1 VVMRSGSIPGEG
13 DASIGGGGSSARA
26 IEGGAA
32 GWKTA
37 TLRWT
42 GAPPAESS
50 TEARTPP
57 VATGWRNL
65 LRSRALRWVVTLALL
80 AYAISRLSADQIA
93 EIVSWNSVALLLA
106 SSAVVLMVV
115 GLNTV
120 RWLLVARICQVQMP
134 WRRSFQWT
142 MIGHFFNQIFPSSI
156 GGDVVRGILA
166 GRGIDDMGGAFS
178 SIALERI
185 VGIVALLTLIAI
197 GQPLL
202 IARLHDRSLS
212 HVALAAILLSLCTLA
227 SAFVLVKFVGSW
239 RSGRLQAAAH
249 RFAGDASRLIASPL
263 LTALAL
269 LVSFVMHGTNLVLT
283 AVVANQLGADISLLD
298 VLLVVP
304 TIILIAS
311 LPISIGG
318 WGVREAALA
327 VGFSGLGQP
336 ASVAVATSLIIGLAN
351 LVSALPGAA
360 AWSWLPPAERA
371 SHGPQ
376 RS

>member
-1 VVMRSGSIPGEG
+1 
-13 DASIGGGGSSARA
+13 
-26 IEGGAA
+26 
-32 GWKTA
+32 
-37 TLRWT
+37 LRW
-42 GAPPAESS
+42 G
-50 TEARTPP
+50 
-57 VATGWRNL
+57 
-65 LRSRALRWVVTLALL
+65 VTLALL
-80 AYAISRLSADQIA
+80 AYALSRLSADQIA
-93 EIVSWNSVALLLA
+93 EIASWHSAVLLLA
-106 SSAVVLMVV
+106 SSVVLLIVV

-120 RWLLVARICQVQMP
+120 RWLLVARICRVQMP
-134 WRRSFQWT
+134 SWRSFQWT
-142 MIGHFFNQIFPSSI
+142 MIGHFFNQIFPSSV

-166 GRGIDDMGGAFS
+166 GRGINDMGGAFS

-185 VGIVALLTLIAI
+185 VGLVALLALIAI

-212 HVALAAILLSLCTLA
+212 HLALAAILLSLCALVA
-227 SAFVLVKFVGSW
+227 AFVLATFVGNW

-269 LVSFVMHGTNLVLT
+269 LVSFVMHGSNLVLT
-283 AVVANQLGADISLLD
+283 AVVANQLGADVSLLD

-360 AWSWLPPAERA
+360 AWNWLPPPSAEATGPRWSRA
-371 SHGPQ
+371 EEQ
-376 RS
+376 

>member
-1 VVMRSGSIPGEG
+1 MVMRSGSIPGEG

-185 VGIVALLTLIAI
+185 VGIVALLTLIAMAVRRF
-197 GQPLL
+197 LL
-202 IARLHDRSLS
+202 RA
-212 HVALAAILLSLCTLA
+212 A
-227 SAFVLVKFVGSW
+227 SAPARSHCRRSSDCVRMISIASVTA
-239 RSGRLQAAAH
+239 SGRICVEAGRHPARQRAADSI
-249 RFAGDASRLIASPL
+249 DAD
-263 LTALAL
+263 LAD
-269 LVSFVMHGTNLVLT
+269 F
-283 AVVANQLGADISLLD
+283 
-298 VLLVVP
+298 
-304 TIILIAS
+304 
-311 LPISIGG
+311 
-318 WGVREAALA
+318 
-327 VGFSGLGQP
+327 
-336 ASVAVATSLIIGLAN
+336 
-351 LVSALPGAA
+351 
-360 AWSWLPPAERA
+360 
-371 SHGPQ
+371 
-376 RS
+376 